1 MLSLGTSRDGSR
13 EAPLSPARNYVMPP
27 GLPFSGLRR
36 LFLSV
41 RILELGAAF
50 GGRALA
56 RASPPVCC
64 DRAGDLPQGSGDL
77 PGSLR
82 SSSRPVGLSCRANGT
97 RGTQGY
103 ELTLGQ
109 HLEHPAPPTA
119 TQGER
124 APLSPS
130 TPPPASMGRLS
141 TTPPGC
147 LGPRALVR
155 PQKPRLALIGLPHP
169 LLVILLDFSL
179 VV

>member
-1 MLSLGTSRDGSR
+1 
-13 EAPLSPARNYVMPP
+13 MPP

-64 DRAGDLPQGSGDL
+64 DGAGDLPQGSGDL

-82 SSSRPVGLSCRANGT
+82 SSSRPVGLSCRANGA

-109 HLEHPAPPTA
+109 HLEHPAPPAA
-119 TQGER
+119 TQDFLR
-124 APLSPS
+124 AQRRGS
-130 TPPPASMGRLS
+130 
-141 TTPPGC
+141 
-147 LGPRALVR
+147 
-155 PQKPRLALIGLPHP
+155 
-169 LLVILLDFSL
+169 
-179 VV
+179 